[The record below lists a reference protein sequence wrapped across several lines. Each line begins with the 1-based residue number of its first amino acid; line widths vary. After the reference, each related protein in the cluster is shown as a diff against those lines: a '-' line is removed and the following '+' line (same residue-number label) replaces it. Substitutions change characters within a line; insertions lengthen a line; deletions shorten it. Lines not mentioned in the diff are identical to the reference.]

1 MSADDLDI
9 LDPQPAV
16 VQFRGERL
24 EIRPLTVGQLPRF
37 ARLAK
42 PIIAGLLD
50 SALDDTAESGLIDVL
65 LDVVGDHGEAAIEAT
80 ALVTGRPVEWL
91 EAGNPAEFLALVSA
105 VFQVNRDF
113 FTHQVVPVLATLRPS
128 AAGAGPMPSSSSSP
142 TGTP

>member
-1 MSADDLDI
+1 MSADDLDT

-50 SALDDTAESGLIDVL
+50 SALDDSAES
-65 LDVVGDHGEAAIEAT
+65 
-80 ALVTGRPVEWL
+80 
-91 EAGNPAEFLALVSA
+91 
-105 VFQVNRDF
+105 
-113 FTHQVVPVLATLRPS
+113 
-128 AAGAGPMPSSSSSP
+128 
-142 TGTP
+142 